1 MLTAIIMAGGS
12 GERFWPLSTS
22 ERPKQLLK
30 IFSDKTMIR
39 ETVDRILP
47 IIEAENIFIATN
59 IIQAKEIEKEL
70 SDIPRENL
78 IIEPAFKDT
87 AAAIGYSSLIIENR
101 FKNRLKDGEK
111 LEIVVLA
118 SDHLIKEE
126 EEFRK
131 VILIAAKE
139 ATENGMIVTLGI
151 KPDKPETG
159 YGYIEVKD
167 DEIELNSI
175 CKVKRFR
182 EKPSQE
188 LAESYLASGKYLW
201 NSGMFIFT
209 TDTIFKNFEVLME
222 EHSTIFKEMKRE
234 FKENLTGEELSSKVK
249 KYFDKF
255 EKISIDFG
263 IMEYSKN
270 IRVIPVDIGWND
282 IGSFNAFDEIF
293 EKDEN
298 GNVVRGKEIREL
310 DSKNNIVISDDL
322 NISLLGIENLVI
334 VKKDKE
340 LLITKKTKIQD
351 IYDESKQNYGAPK
364 ITKELCKS
372 GEIISERTV
381 GKYYR
386 LWCSMHSND
395 MQTKWIQN

>member
-1 MLTAIIMAGGS
+1 MLAAIIMAGGS
-12 GERFWPLSTS
+12 GERFWPLSTP
-22 ERPKQLLK
+22 EKPKQLLK

-47 IIEAENIFIATN
+47 IINVENIFIATN

-70 SDIPRENL
+70 SDIPKENI

-101 FKNRLKDGEK
+101 FKDSLKEGEK

-139 ATENGMIVTLGI
+139 ASENGMIVTLGI

-159 YGYIEVKD
+159 YGYIEAKD

-175 CKVKRFR
+175 YKVKRFR

-188 LAESYLASGKYLW
+188 LAESYLASGKYFW

-222 EHSTIFKEMKRE
+222 EHSTIFKEIE
-234 FKENLTGEELSSKVK
+234 KELKKELKKDLTGEELSNKVK
-249 KYFDKF
+249 KYFDRF

-298 GNVVRGKEIREL
+298 GNVIRGKEIREV

-340 LLITKKTKIQD
+340 LLITKKNKI
-351 IYDESKQNYGAPK
+351 INLG
-364 ITKELCKS
+364 
-372 GEIISERTV
+372 V
-381 GKYYR
+381 
-386 LWCSMHSND
+386 
-395 MQTKWIQN
+395 